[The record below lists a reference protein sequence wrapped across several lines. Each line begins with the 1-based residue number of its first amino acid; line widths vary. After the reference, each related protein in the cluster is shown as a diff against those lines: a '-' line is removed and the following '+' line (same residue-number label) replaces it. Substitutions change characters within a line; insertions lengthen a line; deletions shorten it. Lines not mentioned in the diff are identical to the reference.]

1 MAHPVRSTG
10 RQCNLNLRTPFLH
23 PLTASAMQKN
33 LFTVSVS
40 ARELGEQIAEA
51 LVGAVFNRF
60 FARVFAWQDF
70 KLSGFGSR
78 KTALRPWISSGG

>member
-10 RQCNLNLRTPFLH
+10 RQCNLNSRTPFLH
-23 PLTASAMQKN
+23 PLTASTMQKN

-40 ARELGEQIAEA
+40 AREQGEQIAEA

-60 FARVFAWQDF
+60 LPGSLPGKILNYRASAPERQH
-70 KLSGFGSR
+70 FGR
-78 KTALRPWISSGG
+78 G